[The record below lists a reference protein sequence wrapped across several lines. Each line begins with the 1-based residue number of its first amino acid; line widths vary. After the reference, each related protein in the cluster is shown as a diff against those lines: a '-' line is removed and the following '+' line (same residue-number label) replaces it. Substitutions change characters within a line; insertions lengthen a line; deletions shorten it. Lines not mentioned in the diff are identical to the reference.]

1 MSYLVA
7 NVPPIE
13 VWIDKRYLY
22 DFQKDE
28 NGNLLGEGEWEK
40 GHWVSVKS
48 IPNRALLFETY
59 IDKFGAVYDKL
70 PISAF
75 RWDLNSL
82 ETEYPLDFLQ
92 LWDCLSYN
100 ISVIEKRI
108 LRGTKTYTTL
118 KDSNLLFNPVT
129 GVLTVNGIQFLNT
142 AQTTTG
148 LPRSAQT
155 YLNSPTSQSVAAY
168 TVTDIAG
175 LRATITP
182 SSIDAKILV
191 VIRWFGELGSAG
203 TVWDSMFGLTRDG
216 AIVGNQDPVSVGARM
231 PGMATNTSSYNHAA
245 NADSTPEV
253 LQYYYID
260 SPGTTNPVTY
270 QATFQATTAQT
281 LYTNRTVA
289 DTDTA
294 ASYDRGTSNI
304 FLMEVI

>member
-75 RWDLNSL
+75 RWHLNSL

-100 ISVIEKRI
+100 ISVIEKRV
-108 LRGTKTYTTL
+108 LRGTKTYTTM
-118 KDSNLLFNPVT
+118 KDHSIASGEYLFTIDTAHSDPNEVDT
-129 GVLTVNGIQFLNT
+129 GWSETPNEHKCYNISKLDNGQFC
-142 AQTTTG
+142 AQ
-148 LPRSAQT
+148 P
-155 YLNSPTSQSVAAY
+155 N
-168 TVTDIAG
+168 
-175 LRATITP
+175 
-182 SSIDAKILV
+182 
-191 VIRWFGELGSAG
+191 
-203 TVWDSMFGLTRDG
+203 
-216 AIVGNQDPVSVGARM
+216 
-231 PGMATNTSSYNHAA
+231 
-245 NADSTPEV
+245 
-253 LQYYYID
+253 
-260 SPGTTNPVTY
+260 
-270 QATFQATTAQT
+270 
-281 LYTNRTVA
+281 NRTRWYQPSR
-289 DTDTA
+289 TD
-294 ASYDRGTSNI
+294 DITSIPYFRYSTKIWRCEDYGKWRPSAENWDYI
-304 FLMEVI
+304 S